1 MGLIDDIVNKH
12 KHRAQAEVG
21 KVMRKKVAELK
32 EQGLNEEQIAERLG
46 VSPKVVRV
54 VNKYLQDNA

>member
-12 KHRAQAEVG
+12 KNRAQAEVG
-21 KVMRKKVAELK
+21 KVMRNKVAELK